1 MLKRM
6 LILLAIII
14 VWNAFL
20 VKPVAAESGGEYG
33 LKGPEI
39 VDLADEIDLAEVQG
53 LLNQLDNDAK
63 EAFPGFSLAKI
74 FNDLKTGQVSFNL
87 ENIGRNILQAI
98 LTQLVSNAPLIAKL
112 LGLAVICAII
122 NQVQS
127 AFLGNV
133 SKLAKML
140 VYLVLLGLALTSFKI
155 AVDIGIGAIDQ
166 MVSFMQAVL
175 PVMYTILLAMGNITS
190 SALFKPLVMGSLVVL
205 ATLIKNIILPLFFF
219 GVILRLF
226 NNISPQFKLTR
237 FADLLEFGGKL
248 AIGIVLTVF
257 VGIMTVQ
264 GVAGGVADGVTLRTA
279 KYSVDLI
286 PVIGKFFKDAVELV
300 ISSGLLLKNALGI
313 VAMLAIVLIISGPA
327 IKIAAMMLTF
337 KIAAA
342 LVEPLGE
349 KELAESL
356 QDMSKG
362 LLYIFATVSS
372 VAVMFFISIT
382 IIVGAGNLAV
392 MLR

>member
-1 MLKRM
+1 MPKRL
-6 LILLAIII
+6 LILLGIII
-14 VWNAFL
+14 IWNAFL
-20 VKPVAAESGGEYG
+20 VKPVMAESSGEYSP
-33 LKGPEI
+33 KAPEV
-39 VDLADEIDLAEVQG
+39 VDLAEEIDLSEVQD
-53 LLNQLDNDAK
+53 LLNQLDNDAR

-74 FNDLKTGQVSFNL
+74 FSDLKNGQVSFNL
-87 ENIGRNILQAI
+87 EDISRNILQAI
-98 LTQLVSNAPLIAKL
+98 LAELISNAPLISKL

-140 VYLVLLGLALTSFKI
+140 VYLVLLGLALTSFRI
-155 AVDIGIGAIDQ
+155 AVDIGVGAIDS

-257 VGIMTVQ
+257 IGVMSVQ

-286 PVIGKFFKDAVELV
+286 PVVGKFFKDAVELV
-300 ISSGLLLKNALGI
+300 VSSGLLLKNALGI
-313 VAMLAIVLIISGPA
+313 VAMLAIVLIITAPA
-327 IKIAAMMLTF
+327 IKIAAMMVTF

-349 KELAESL
+349 KELAQSL

-362 LLYIFATVSS
+362 LLYIFATVAS
-372 VAVMFFISIT
+372 VAVMFFISVT
-382 IIVGAGNLAV
+382 IIIGAGNLAV
-392 MLR
+392 MMR